1 MSGIISQDSQSKGE
15 DKTVQNSTS
24 TYPTE
29 SSNTSFKTVA
39 GTKREGCTVDREL
52 GPVRTNTGPTVKQEL
67 GLQKSL
73 AGQRTFDLK

>member
-1 MSGIISQDSQSKGE
+1 MSGIISQDSQSKE

-29 SSNTSFKTVA
+29 ISNTSFKTVA
-39 GTKREGCTVDREL
+39 GTKREGCPVDRGL
-52 GPVRTNTGPTVKQEL
+52 GPVRTNVGPTVKWDL